1 MPHFSQRSKAY
12 LQPPFCPQC
21 LHLRSISSSFLSSLK
36 CDAYSSDTLALIE
49 KRNGEEVTYEIE
61 TSDEVK
67 NFLETKDWLTEFNN
81 NIIHAYTYTMNKK
94 EEGQEIE
101 DMSSKLFDLKIQIKE
116 RKDRNEIWTHILS
129 RKQLDNILC
138 EFTLAQMN
146 EYRKLNDAYLEE
158 VGKLTEKFLSDIAE
172 IAKNQTK
179 LGDQQ
184 VRR

>member
-1 MPHFSQRSKAY
+1 
-12 LQPPFCPQC
+12 
-21 LHLRSISSSFLSSLK
+21 
-36 CDAYSSDTLALIE
+36 
-49 KRNGEEVTYEIE
+49 
-61 TSDEVK
+61 
-67 NFLETKDWLTEFNN
+67 
-81 NIIHAYTYTMNKK
+81 MNKK

-101 DMSSKLFDLKIQIKE
+101 DISSKLFNLKIQIKE
-116 RKDRNEIWTHILS
+116 RKDSNEIWTHILS
-129 RKQLDNILC
+129 RKQLDDILC

-146 EYRKLNDAYLEE
+146 EYRKMNDAYLEE